1 MNNGEKK
8 YEQDRQLAKLAR
20 VKRVASFLFRTG
32 LFLLVAVGV
41 TMIVCY
47 VIGAE
52 YPMPIIFIAAGVM
65 FACLFGGMIVGSVS
79 GNKAKQIAV
88 EHTPIVLKQVMDKL
102 ESYEAHGGVGWEFLD
117 EELGLPSYD
126 RIGGCGDHVK
136 GVIRGIPIEFNEFY
150 LEEERTER
158 DEDGDTRTYYSTVF
172 SGLIAICKHDK
183 ELACDVTVSQI
194 TRYIG
199 STKTESEDFN
209 KAFSTRAESDLELF
223 RLLTPQ
229 YMERLMQASGGRRGL
244 LSLCFKKDGTLYL
257 VIRNLDLFEANG
269 ASSTEELQKHIEGE
283 VHLLGDILETLQIP
297 NLHQ

>member
-1 MNNGEKK
+1 M
-8 YEQDRQLAKLAR
+8 
-20 VKRVASFLFRTG
+20 
-32 LFLLVAVGV
+32 
-41 TMIVCY
+41 
-47 VIGAE
+47 
-52 YPMPIIFIAAGVM
+52 
-65 FACLFGGMIVGSVS
+65 
-79 GNKAKQIAV
+79 
-88 EHTPIVLKQVMDKL
+88 
-102 ESYEAHGGVGWEFLD
+102 
-117 EELGLPSYD
+117 
-126 RIGGCGDHVK
+126 
-136 GVIRGIPIEFNEFY
+136 
-150 LEEERTER
+150 
-158 DEDGDTRTYYSTVF
+158 F

-183 ELACDVTVSQI
+183 ELACDVTVTQI

-229 YMERLMQASGGRRGL
+229 YMERLMQASGGRRDL

>member
-1 MNNGEKK
+1 MLVQQILNGLTNGSL
-8 YEQDRQLAKLAR
+8 YALM
-20 VKRVASFLFRTG
+20 
-32 LFLLVAVGV
+32 AVGV

-47 VIGAE
+47 AIGAE
-52 YPMPIIFIAAGVM
+52 YPMPIIFIAAAVM

-158 DEDGDTRTYYSTVF
+158 DEDGDTNTYYTTVF

-209 KAFSTRAESDLELF
+209 KAFSARAESDLELF
-223 RLLTPQ
+223 RLLTPH
-229 YMERLMQASGGRRGL
+229 YMERLMQASGGRQGL

-257 VIRNLDLFEANG
+257 VIRSLDLFEAG
-269 ASSTEELQKHIEGE
+269 HAASVAELNKSIAEDVRILGE
-283 VHLLGDILETLQIP
+283 ILEKLDLPKLQQE
-297 NLHQ
+297 L

>member
-1 MNNGEKK
+1 
-8 YEQDRQLAKLAR
+8 
-20 VKRVASFLFRTG
+20 
-32 LFLLVAVGV
+32 
-41 TMIVCY
+41 
-47 VIGAE
+47 
-52 YPMPIIFIAAGVM
+52 M
-65 FACLFGGMIVGSVS
+65 FACLLGGMIVGSIS

-88 EHTPIVLKQVMDKL
+88 EHTPIVLKRVMDKL

-229 YMERLMQASGGRRGL
+229 YMERLMQASGGRRDL